1 MVREAAACGLASVL
15 IRDSCAAEGIT
26 DGRNGFLIEE
36 TAEAMAELLL
46 KIGGDL
52 PHLHEVGEHAMDEIY
67 LSWEDCVSA
76 AFERYQEIL
85 EAKKSGN
92 LQRIRR
98 LPTDILVSMTAHT
111 MEEQAKL
118 RRIGSELFSDFKET
132 AVGMM
137 ENIQEAEE
145 SAERFWD
152 TLAEDINR
160 DLEEFYRK

>member
-1 MVREAAACGLASVL
+1 
-15 IRDSCAAEGIT
+15 
-26 DGRNGFLIEE
+26 
-36 TAEAMAELLL
+36 MAELLL

-132 AVGMM
+132 AVGIFRRLRKARSASGIRSRKISTVTWRSFTGSNTKARFNPEKN
-137 ENIQEAEE
+137 ENLWQGEPLPKV
-145 SAERFWD
+145 F
-152 TLAEDINR
+152 
-160 DLEEFYRK
+160 